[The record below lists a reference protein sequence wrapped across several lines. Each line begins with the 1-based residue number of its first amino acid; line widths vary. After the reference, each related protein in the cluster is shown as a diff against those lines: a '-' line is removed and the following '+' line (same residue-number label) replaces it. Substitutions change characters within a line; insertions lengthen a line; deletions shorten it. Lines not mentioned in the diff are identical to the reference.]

1 MLTPTKKEIK
11 EYMDLYNNDEIGKD
25 NPITMEEAEY
35 NLLNSDEY
43 HYKNKAIEALN
54 RIDELA
60 SQVVIDNNNG
70 EAEKLQKDYE
80 VLFNFIKS
88 N

>member
-1 MLTPTKKEIK
+1 MLTPTKQEIK
-11 EYMDLYNNDEIGKD
+11 EYMELYNDDEIGKD
-25 NPITMEEAEY
+25 DPITMEEAEY
-35 NLLNSDEY
+35 LLLNEDKY
-43 HYKNKAIEALN
+43 YYKNQALEALN

>member
-43 HYKNKAIEALN
+43 HYKNKAIEVLN

-60 SQVVIDNNNG
+60 SQVVVDKR
-70 EAEKLQKDYE
+70 EAKRLKKDYDC
-80 VLFNFIKS
+80 LYNFIK
-88 N
+88 NN